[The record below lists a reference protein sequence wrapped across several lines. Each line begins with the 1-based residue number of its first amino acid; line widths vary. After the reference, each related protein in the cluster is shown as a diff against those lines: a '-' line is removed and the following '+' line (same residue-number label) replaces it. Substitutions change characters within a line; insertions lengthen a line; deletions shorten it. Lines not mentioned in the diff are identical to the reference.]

1 MAMRTRI
8 SLGVLVALFIA
19 ALATGGVFSYQQV
32 QAPSILSQQ
41 QVLPATKTPFQ
52 PEAQMIQNA
61 INPTG
66 SLKRP
71 ERAAAE
77 ASRNTTL
84 PYTYDA
90 TLCGTVIDSGPHFKC
105 LQSYY
110 QKLVD
115 SFSIDIAFSDLK
127 KRYNTDTFVVA
138 QCHPLTHV
146 IGRQAVKLYPTV
158 SKAYQHGD
166 SFCWSGYYHGVL
178 EGIVKNIGQENLP
191 KKMDTICADIPG
203 KATYN
208 FDYYNCVHGL
218 GHGIMELDGD
228 DVFSSLTQCDNLT
241 GDWEKQSCYSGTF
254 MENVIVFGRDG
265 SSPGLKAEDPIY
277 PCTAVDS
284 KYKFQCYLGQTS
296 FVLSQNGGNFKATF
310 GVCAGVEPA
319 FREVCGQSIGRDAAN
334 YANHDAAQ
342 TKTTCDLA
350 TFPQDKTNCVIGAVK
365 EFISYHHA
373 ITQANAYCNI
383 LPDPD
388 KSTCLSTGAIYFKNF

>member
-1 MAMRTRI
+1 MRKRT
-8 SLGVLVALFIA
+8 SFGVIVALIIAILVALGALTLHSKTATVAQQFQPEA
-19 ALATGGVFSYQQV
+19 AM
-32 QAPSILSQQ
+32 
-41 QVLPATKTPFQ
+41 PFQ
-52 PEAQMIQNA
+52 PEAQMVQSA
-61 INPTG
+61 TDP
-66 SLKRP
+66 SAALKRP

-77 ASRNTTL
+77 ASRNTKL
-84 PYTYDA
+84 PYAYVAQECDGA
-90 TLCGTVIDSGPHFKC
+90 SESAVHFKC
-105 LQSYY
+105 LQTYY
-110 QKLVD
+110 QKIVD
-115 SFSIDIAFSDLK
+115 NFGVDVAFSDLK
-127 KRYNTDTFVVA
+127 KRYNTDQFVVVE
-138 QCHPLTHV
+138 CHPITHV
-146 IGRQAVKLYPTV
+146 IGREAVTLYPTV
-158 SKAYQHGD
+158 SQAYQHGD

-178 EGIVKNIGQENLP
+178 EGVVKNIGQENLP

-228 DVFSSLTQCDNLT
+228 DVFGSLKQCDNLT

-265 SSPGLKAEDPIY
+265 SAPDLKPQDPIY

-296 FVLSQNGGNFKATF
+296 FVLSQNGGDFKSTF
-310 GVCAGVEPA
+310 NVCAGVEPA
-319 FREVCGQSIGRDAAN
+319 FRDVCGQSIGRDAAN
-334 YANHDAAQ
+334 YANHDAGK

-365 EFISYHHA
+365 EFISYYHA

-383 LPDPD
+383 LEDPD
-388 KSTCLSTGAIYFKNF
+388 KTACLSTGAVYFKNF